1 MYDDDQYGGNRITT
15 VHSPILTTNDTTD
28 ECGHISLFVRAKL
41 IAAKGYCPTVIYDE
55 ATTTINIYVDDGSV
69 GQLIMTTATLGQLV
83 DATVTE
89 TVISATSSIT
99 LQQVAATA
107 TGDCIVMFQYQEMFP

>member
-15 VHSPILTTNDTTD
+15 IYSPILTTNDANA

-41 IAAKGYCPTVIYDE
+41 IAAKGYCPTTAYDE

-69 GQLIMTTATLGQLV
+69 GQLIMAASTLGQLV

-89 TVISATSSIT
+89 TVVSATSSIT
-99 LQQVAATA
+99 LQQAAATA
-107 TGDCIVMFQYQEMFP
+107 TGDCIVMLQYQEMFP